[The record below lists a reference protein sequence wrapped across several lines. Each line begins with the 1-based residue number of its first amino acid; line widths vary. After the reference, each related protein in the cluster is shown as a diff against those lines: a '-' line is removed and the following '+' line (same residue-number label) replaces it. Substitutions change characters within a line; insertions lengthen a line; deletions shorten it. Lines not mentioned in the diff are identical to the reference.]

1 MHRSNPN
8 QFIHPSTHPLA
19 RPQAPLCLLLVGLVL
34 YLFRSIY
41 GECISSYPLNGG
53 SYSLLLNTSSKA
65 VAALGACLSVIAYV
79 ATGVVRPSRHGCC
92 CGYGGGGLR
101 ASD

>member
-1 MHRSNPN
+1 M
-8 QFIHPSTHPLA
+8 
-19 RPQAPLCLLLVGLVL
+19 L
-34 YLFRSIY
+34 YFFRSIY

-79 ATGVVRPSRHGCC
+79 ATGVVRRLSWPFCVS
-92 CGYGGGGLR
+92 GL
-101 ASD
+101 AEK